1 MSERFCTLIT
11 GSTDGIGKKA
21 AELLY
26 SKGHCVI
33 VHGRDETKVL
43 NTQKAILEK
52 VKGDGKLFGV
62 IADFENL
69 REVQDMAQKVKKEF
83 PALSVLINN
92 AGVFRRKRVITKD
105 GFESTFQI
113 NYLAH
118 FLLVMELLDLLIK
131 NAPSWIINV
140 SSMVHAASYDK
151 DNIQGEKGYD
161 GYEAYAVSKLFNVLF
176 TYKLHR
182 MLGNLKNIHV
192 YAVHPGVINTKLLR
206 EGWGAFGA
214 DPEVGARN
222 ILSPIFSEKLRN
234 LSGIYVEN
242 GVPVKSKPITYSQK
256 EQDFLWELSIRLL
269 KEKGFEIS
277 WGG

>member
-26 SKGHCVI
+26 RRGHCVI
-33 VHGRDETKVL
+33 VHGRDEAKVL
-43 NTQKAILEK
+43 NTQKEILK
-52 VKGDGKLFGV
+52 KIKGDGKLFGV
-62 IADFENL
+62 VADFENL
-69 REVQDMAQKVKKEF
+69 REVEKMAQKVKKEF
-83 PALSVLINN
+83 PTLSVLINN

-118 FLLVMELLDLLIK
+118 FLLVMQLLDLLIK

-151 DNIQGEKGYD
+151 DNIQGEKRYD
-161 GYEAYAVSKLFNVLF
+161 AYEAYAVSKLFNVLF

-182 MLGNLKNIHV
+182 IFGNSKNIHV

-206 EGWGAFGA
+206 EGWGPFGA

-242 GVPVKSKPITYSQK
+242 GVPVKSKPITYNQK
-256 EQDFLWELSIRLL
+256 EQDFLWELSIKLL
-269 KEKGFEIS
+269 KERGFEIS
-277 WGG
+277 LGG